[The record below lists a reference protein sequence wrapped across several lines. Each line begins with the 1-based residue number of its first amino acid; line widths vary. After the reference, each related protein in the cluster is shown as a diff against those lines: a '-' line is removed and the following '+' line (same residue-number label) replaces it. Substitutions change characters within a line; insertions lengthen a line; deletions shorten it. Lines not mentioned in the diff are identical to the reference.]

1 MKSSPKK
8 TPPSDHV
15 PGPMEEAAV
24 RAYFERGSKQAVDG
38 NRWRIA
44 AIGSLLTVMMLS
56 AGIAVMALKQNIY
69 VMQVSKD
76 VSGQLQV
83 GGVASKFEADES
95 TQMAWALSYAQI
107 LTEITPA
114 IWRRNV
120 DRTMSLSVGV
130 SQDQVRSYLQQINT
144 NPAAILSKNELYVR
158 EFKRKSINKIANNT
172 YLVRY
177 ELTSRIAP
185 SAQPEKKSYSMTISL
200 TNVGHATRED
210 VFRNPEGLAAL
221 NFSISEDKGN

>member
-15 PGPMEEAAV
+15 PGPIEEAAV
-24 RAYFERGSKQAVDG
+24 REYFERGSKQAVDG
-38 NRWRIA
+38 NRWRVTAIA
-44 AIGSLLTVMMLS
+44 AILTVMMLS
-56 AGIAVMALKQNIY
+56 AGIVVMASKQDVY

-76 VSGQLQV
+76 ASGQLQV
-83 GGVASKFEADES
+83 GGVASKFEADEE
-95 TQMAWALSYAQI
+95 TQMAWALNYAQT

-120 DRTMSLSVGV
+120 DRTMSLSVGI
-130 SQDQVRSYLQQINT
+130 SQDQVRAYLQQPSS
-144 NPAAILSKNELYVR
+144 NPAALLNKNELYVR

-172 YLVRY
+172 YLIRY
-177 ELTSRIAP
+177 ELISRIVP
-185 SAQPEKKSYSMTISL
+185 NAQPEKKSYSMSISL
-200 TNVGHATRED
+200 TSIGHKTRDD

>member
-1 MKSSPKK
+1 MKSSSKK

-15 PGPMEEAAV
+15 PGPMEEAAA
-24 RAYFERGSKQAVDG
+24 RTYYERGSKQAVDG
-38 NRWRIA
+38 NRWRVTAIA
-44 AIGSLLTVMMLS
+44 ALLTVMMLS
-56 AGIAVMALKQNIY
+56 AGIVVMASRQDIY

-76 VSGQLQV
+76 ASGQLQV
-83 GGVASKFEADES
+83 GGVASKFEADEEA
-95 TQMAWALSYAQI
+95 QMAWALNYAQT

-120 DRTMSLSVGV
+120 DRTMSLSVGI
-130 SQDQVRSYLQQINT
+130 SQDQVRAYLQQPT
-144 NPAAILSKNELYVR
+144 SNPAGLLSKNELYVR

-172 YLVRY
+172 YLIRY
-177 ELTSRIAP
+177 ELISRIVP
-185 SAQPEKKSYSMTISL
+185 NAQPEKKSYSMSISL
-200 TNVGHATRED
+200 TNIGHKTRDD